1 MQNAVGLTTVNRL
14 REYVADVRFTPEKY
28 FALNKA
34 AGIACNWVRA
44 VERYARAYQWAN
56 PKSQSNQNQ
65 SLDRVRDMSRNP
77 IMAIEQ
83 FEAGVR
89 LTEQRQREA
98 GQREDDAKRRISILE
113 RQLQQTNLILNALTP
128 ENVDWKHCLQQL
140 NEAVPTLIGDS
151 ILYAAYVTYL
161 VYKPTFSLGS
171 CGRMYACICM

>member
-65 SLDRVRDMSRNP
+65 SLDRVRPNSVSEKQAKEKMTPNVESAFSNVNYSKP
-77 IMAIEQ
+77 I
-83 FEAGVR
+83 
-89 LTEQRQREA
+89 
-98 GQREDDAKRRISILE
+98 
-113 RQLQQTNLILNALTP
+113 
-128 ENVDWKHCLQQL
+128 
-140 NEAVPTLIGDS
+140 
-151 ILYAAYVTYL
+151 
-161 VYKPTFSLGS
+161 
-171 CGRMYACICM
+171 

>member
-1 MQNAVGLTTVNRL
+1 
-14 REYVADVRFTPEKY
+14 
-28 FALNKA
+28 
-34 AGIACNWVRA
+34 
-44 VERYARAYQWAN
+44 
-56 PKSQSNQNQ
+56 
-65 SLDRVRDMSRNP
+65 
-77 IMAIEQ
+77 MAIEQ

-113 RQLQQTNLILNALTP
+113 RNLQQTNLILNALTP
-128 ENVDWKHCLQQL
+128 ENVDWKHRLQQL

-171 CGRMYACICM
+171 CGHMYACICI